1 MNLKHIYKGAC
12 QALDDR
18 QPSFKAQ
25 KFCETELSGALN
37 QGKKHEKYDSR
48 QQTVNNEG
56 RHADPFRQADG
67 YLDTGIHADSRDRRT
82 ARQGDQVRV
91 QGSTS

>member
-1 MNLKHIYKGAC
+1 
-12 QALDDR
+12 
-18 QPSFKAQ
+18 
-25 KFCETELSGALN
+25 LSGALN

-56 RHADPFRQADG
+56 RHADPFQQADG
-67 YLDTGIHADSRDRRT
+67 YLDTGMHAESRDRRT

-91 QGSTS
+91 QAGPDQLTKLSLAASTSRVSVRVSFSCPEHV